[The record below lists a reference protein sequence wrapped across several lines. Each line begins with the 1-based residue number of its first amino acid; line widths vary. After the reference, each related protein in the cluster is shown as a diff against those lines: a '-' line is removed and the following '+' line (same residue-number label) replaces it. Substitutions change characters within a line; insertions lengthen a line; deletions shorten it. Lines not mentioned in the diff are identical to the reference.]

1 MHRSTINYYANAG
14 EAFLQ
19 RFIISFEP
27 ISELVNESKL
37 KLEDFVELLNKLR
50 ERNTVISQPDRK
62 PIFAEN
68 VVEPQLSRQFNS
80 IGEFSRYVQGDRGT
94 IRQYVSGQRMGQ
106 LYRKQWKF
114 TVLSLLIGIAG

>member
-14 EAFLQ
+14 ESFLQ

-68 VVEPQLSRQFNS
+68 VVEPLLSRQFNS
-80 IGEFSRYVQGDRGT
+80 VGEFSRYVKGDRGT
-94 IRQYVSGQRMGQ
+94 IRQYVSGQRMG
-106 LYRKQWKF
+106 
-114 TVLSLLIGIAG
+114 